1 MRPLNAVI
9 AQSSAKAIEQLVKP
23 LNQHFR
29 SVYTA
34 HDLQE
39 LRAYI
44 AGHHADVAIVDLE
57 LIAMDELRQFAREF
71 SGATIICTHRLADER
86 LWTEAL
92 AAGAD
97 DCCHSFDVRAI
108 VLAASRHGDAR
119 AARVA

>member
-9 AQSSAKAIEQLVKP
+9 AQSSAKAIEQLIKP

-39 LRAYI
+39 LRAFI

-57 LIAMDELRQFAREF
+57 LITMEQLRQLATEFA
-71 SGATIICTHRLADER
+71 GATIICTHRLADER
-86 LWTEAL
+86 LWTDAL
-92 AAGAD
+92 EAGAD
-97 DCCHSFDVRAI
+97 FDVRAI
-108 VLAASRHGDAR
+108 VLAASRHGTQTAP
-119 AARVA
+119 RVA